1 MEQLNSSASRS
12 NSGAENMRALQQAI
26 NIADQRI
33 KMRRATNANVRMTL
47 GTMLALPLST
57 YLIYN
62 FFAASGVMQ
71 NHKASSG
78 AYGYFASTWLLK
90 PRNATTIYRPEIER
104 ANQQGALF

>member
-1 MEQLNSSASRS
+1 MDSLNSTTSRS
-12 NSGAENMRALQQAI
+12 ATPAQNMRALEKAI
-26 NIADQRI
+26 NMADQRI
-33 KMRRATNANVRMTL
+33 KMRRATNANVRLTL
-47 GTMLALPLST
+47 STMLALPLST